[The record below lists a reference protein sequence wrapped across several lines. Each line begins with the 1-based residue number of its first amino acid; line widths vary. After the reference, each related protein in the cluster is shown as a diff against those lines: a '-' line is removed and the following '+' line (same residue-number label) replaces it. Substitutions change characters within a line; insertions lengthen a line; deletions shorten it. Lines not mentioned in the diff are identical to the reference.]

1 MSKES
6 KGREVRAM
14 KRTPLI
20 WLLLGIVLLAACGK
34 EAGRPAAEPEPADGY
49 QLKQEVKNINEH
61 LDYSGSDLHKIYFA
75 GGCFWGVE
83 AYFARLYGVEKTV
96 SGYANGTGADPSYE
110 DVIQG
115 DRKFA
120 ETVEV
125 TYDPERIP
133 LESLVD
139 HLFQVIDP
147 TTENQQGN
155 DRGIQY
161 RSGIYYTDKS
171 EAEIVEK
178 AVADEAQFYKK
189 DIVTEALPL
198 ENFYPAEEFHQDYL
212 EKNPDGYCHINLHTL
227 DGMTVEPI
235 AKDEEIVKQLSEPK
249 QDTK

>member
-1 MSKES
+1 
-6 KGREVRAM
+6 M
-14 KRTPLI
+14 KRYPLI
-20 WLLLGIVLLAACGK
+20 WLLLGIILLAACGK

-49 QLKQEVKNINEH
+49 QLKEEVKNINEH

-115 DRKFA
+115 DRNFV

-125 TYDPERIP
+125 TYDPERIS

-147 TTENQQGN
+147 TTEDQQGN

-161 RSGIYYTDKS
+161 RSGIYYTDET
-171 EAEIVEK
+171 EAPVVEK
-178 AVADEAQFYKK
+178 AVEDEAQYYKEK
-189 DIVTEALPL
+189 IVTEALPL
-198 ENFYPAEEFHQDYL
+198 ENFYAAEEFHQDYL

-227 DGMTVEPI
+227 DGMVVDPI
-235 AKDEEIVKQLSEPK
+235 ARDEEIVKQLSEPK
-249 QDTK
+249 EETK